1 MRLIDADALMQSL
14 GITSMDCGKCA
25 WYDRERS
32 HCKRGGDF
40 EDACCAIENAPT
52 AQPERLTDDDFE
64 TIRILL
70 NADKEKLCNQ
80 HRWKEAEEYQRIID
94 KLIAFASAQPEVD
107 CQKCIFYGFPGFK
120 QFQTTQP
127 KKGKW
132 VRIVKHHKDAE
143 QEYSYNEISCSECG
157 AIRKIGWR
165 DARFCP
171 NCGAYMETEYD

>member
-40 EDACCAIENAPT
+40 EDACYAIENAPT
-52 AQPERLTDDDFE
+52 IQPEQLTDDDFE
-64 TIRILL
+64 TIRIHLS
-70 NADKEKLCNQ
+70 AYKEHLCNQ
-80 HRWKEAEEYQRIID
+80 HRWEEAEEYQRIID
-94 KLIAFASAQPEVD
+94 RFMALASAQM
-107 CQKCIFYGFPGFK
+107 
-120 QFQTTQP
+120 

-132 VRIVKHHKDAE
+132 IRIVKHHKDNTK
-143 QEYSYNEISCSECG
+143 EYDYYPIRCSECG

>member
-1 MRLIDADALMQSL
+1 MQDLIDRQA
-14 GITSMDCGKCA
+14 
-25 WYDRERS
+25 
-32 HCKRGGDF
+32 
-40 EDACCAIENAPT
+40 AIEVTDAVWCVTGDKNVAKVWDKIRNLPSV
-52 AQPERLTDDDFE
+52 QPERLTDDDFE
-64 TIRILL
+64 TIRIHLS
-70 NADKEKLCNQ
+70 AYKEKLCNQ
-80 HRWKEAEEYQRIID
+80 HRWEEAEEYQRIID
-94 KLIAFASAQPEVD
+94 RFMTFASA
-107 CQKCIFYGFPGFK
+107 
-120 QFQTTQP
+120 QP

>member
-1 MRLIDADALMQSL
+1 MPRLIDADALMQSL
-14 GITSMDCGKCA
+14 GITDMDCNKCA
-25 WYDRERS
+25 WYDREWN

-52 AQPERLTDDDFE
+52 
-64 TIRILL
+64 
-70 NADKEKLCNQ
+70 
-80 HRWKEAEEYQRIID
+80 
-94 KLIAFASAQPEVD
+94 AQPEVD

-132 VRIVKHHKDAE
+132 VRITKQHKDDE
-143 QEYSYNEISCSECG
+143 QEYSYYEISCSECG
-157 AIRKIGWR
+157 AIRRIGWR

-171 NCGAYMETEYD
+171 NCGAYLETEYD